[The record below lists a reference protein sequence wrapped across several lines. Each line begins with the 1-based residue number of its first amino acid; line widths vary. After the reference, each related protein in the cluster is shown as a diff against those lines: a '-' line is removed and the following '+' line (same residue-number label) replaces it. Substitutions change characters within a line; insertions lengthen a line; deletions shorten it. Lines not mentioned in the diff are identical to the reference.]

1 MPWFDVE
8 VHKEQHYFTIEADTE
23 EQAEAQARAMAYEDI
38 YEMETWTYVE
48 EVSIAEMMARKE
60 PEFLDAGRKAGVI

>member
-8 VHKEQHYFTIEADTE
+8 VHKEKHYFTIEADTP
-23 EQAEAQARAMAYEDI
+23 EQAELEARVMANDPDEYL
-38 YEMETWTYVE
+38 ETWTYVE

-60 PEFLDAGRKAGVI
+60 PEFLDAGRKAGGI

>member
-8 VHKEQHYFTIEADTE
+8 VHKEKHYFTIEADTE
-23 EQAEAQARAMAYEDI
+23 EQAEQEARVMAYEDI